1 MAISTTLVTSIV
13 NTFDVTKGYMKD
25 DHGTDRTIQMFGLVA
40 RKNIDG
46 TILNIG
52 GVLKNIDH
60 SVNAVGFIN
69 GSLSLTKNS
78 IGMTL
83 TKKQSAT
90 MESIVEALNASEKFM
105 AEEVLGKPQDFFWEP
120 LVVVS

>member
-46 TILNIG
+46 TILNIA

-83 TKKQSAT
+83 TKEQSAT
-90 MESIVEALNASEKFM
+90 MESIVEALNANEKAM
-105 AEEVLGKPQDFFWEP
+105 AEEVLGKSQDYFWEP

>member
-1 MAISTTLVTSIV
+1 MTISTTLVTSIV
-13 NTFDVTKGYMKD
+13 NTFGVTKGYMKD

-46 TILNIG
+46 TILKIG

-69 GSLSLTKNS
+69 GSLSLTQNS

-90 MESIVEALNASEKFM
+90 MESIIDALNENERYMSETI
-105 AEEVLGKPQDFFWEP
+105 LGKPQDCFWEK
-120 LVVVS
+120 LVAVS

>member
-25 DHGTDRTIQMFGLVA
+25 DHGTDRTIKMFGLVA

-46 TILNIG
+46 TILNIA

-83 TKKQSAT
+83 TKEQSAT
-90 MESIVEALNASEKFM
+90 MESIVEALNANEKAM
-105 AEEVLGKPQDFFWEP
+105 AEEVLGKSQDYFWEP